1 MYKKLLV
8 PVNGGDLS
16 EQAMQCSID
25 LARQLG
31 ATITAFVAEST
42 PPLPQIGCTARQ
54 VQLESALHDAQTAR
68 HAKAVL
74 KRFEERARDA
84 GVGFAGHHVQALRIE
99 DAIVDA
105 ANKHGCDMIVMATH
119 GRGAL
124 GELLFGAHTKGVM
137 VRTKLPLLV
146 LH

>member
-1 MYKKLLV
+1 MYKNLLV
-8 PVNGGDLS
+8 PVDGSDVS
-16 EQAMQCSID
+16 EQAMQGSIE

-42 PPLPQIGCTARQ
+42 PPLPQLGSTARQ
-54 VQLESALHDAQTAR
+54 VQIESALHDAQTAR

-74 KRFEERARDA
+74 KRFEQRARNA

-105 ANKHGCDMIVMATH
+105 ANEHGCDMIVMATH
-119 GRGAL
+119 RRGAV

-137 VRTKLPLLV
+137 ARSKLPLLV